1 MHKEKELPGIDVNKQ
16 AQIATME
23 LVAMNNTEN
32 VCTDVIF
39 VGRVPFKGN
48 KSVVTGKDLETT
60 ATVKMLNRLQE
71 NIQNTN
77 MSTIYYSTNE
87 NASKD
92 LENSE
97 NGWSTDVGDWQNIK
111 SYMIVVNGQM
121 EAGAILKYTYD
132 FEIPEGLYYD
142 QAMYGSFGGFYN
154 NNSKVAVYYESA
166 EADKVGIV
174 TKSSLPIKLKLDVDV
189 GDKEEVKTSQYLNY
203 ILTVSNEGP
212 EGYSGITINAQVP
225 EDTTLYERSQ
235 YDGEGNNGYA
245 ESNQENLSWTIDNLN
260 PGEVKEFIYM
270 VKVKSFADEDNKIEN
285 TVNMTIGSLN
295 NERVTSNRVENT
307 VKNANFGIEVASK
320 SGNVIEK
327 GAKIV
332 YSMQVANTEDKDSGK
347 FDIVLNLPEGIEY
360 ESMEGIGESQK
371 FDDKTRNLIITVN
384 NLEAH
389 YSKNCMVTLNV
400 KKTNKRHVTLKPF
413 VQGENGEIVYS
424 TGTTFQ
430 TEANTLQIS
439 SATNFSQAQVVE
451 NQDVEIRYNIKNTG
465 DADAKELN
473 FELET
478 SDKLE
483 NCLLH
488 FESIYN
494 GQVSDY
500 DMSLEE
506 KNFVQPF
513 NLLKVGAEVQ
523 IVITGKIKNVKIDEN
538 DVLLSKLKVN
548 GKNIE
553 LQEQAVKVSKIKDID
568 GNDKPVEEEKTEGIY
583 EISGNVWI
591 DENGDGQ
598 KVEEVQSVSAVQ
610 VQLLKNGNMIK
621 ATTTDNSGNYSF
633 TGLAKGSYSVVYNY
647 DKEAY
652 EAGKYVKEDTEEIQN
667 SSGYELKEG
676 TSVSDEIEIVNQ
688 SLHDVNLGLQEKDKF
703 DLQIGQSITK
713 AIVDI
718 EGEETQY
725 EYADLDLAK
734 IEIEPNKINKAMVKF
749 EYKITVENVGNV
761 SGKVTSIVDY
771 LPAGMTFQES
781 ENEGWSNGVDGNL
794 YNDSLR
800 EIEIMPG
807 EVKELTLILSKK
819 FNEDNTGVLSNKVK
833 IAYTENDTRLTESLA
848 GNFASQ
854 ETIVSVTQGGGFGLK
869 TIVTTISLI
878 GLVSLFAYMIKTGK
892 LDSKFNGK
900 GLIKKVYK

>member
-1 MHKEKELPGIDVNKQ
+1 MLGEKEQRGIEIGKP

-32 VCTDVIF
+32 TCTDLVF
-39 VGRVPFKGN
+39 LGRIPFQGN

-60 ATVKMLNRLQE
+60 TTVKMLNALQE

-77 MSTIYYSTNE
+77 MATIYYSTNE

-92 LENSE
+92 LQNSE
-97 NGWSTDVGDWQNIK
+97 NGWTTNVINWQNIK
-111 SYMIVVNGQM
+111 SYMIVVNGPM

-142 QAMYGSFGGFYN
+142 EAMYGSFGGFYN

-174 TKSSLPIKLKLDVDV
+174 TKSSLPIKLKLDVDA
-189 GDKEEVKTSQYLNY
+189 GNKEEVRTSQYLNY
-203 ILTVSNEGP
+203 IITVSNEGQ
-212 EGYSGITINAQVP
+212 ESYSGITINAKAP
-225 EDTTLYERSQ
+225 EDTSLYEKSE
-235 YDGEGNNGYA
+235 YDGEGNNGYV
-245 ESNQENLSWTIDNLN
+245 ESNQENLSWQIENIN
-260 PGEVKEFIYM
+260 PGETKEFVYM
-270 VKVKSFADEDNKIEN
+270 VQVESFADEDSKIEN
-285 TVNMTIGSLN
+285 IVNMTIGSLN
-295 NERVTSNRVENT
+295 GENVVSNKIQNI
-307 VKNANFGIEVASK
+307 VKTANFGIEVTSK
-320 SGNVIEK
+320 NGNVIEK
-327 GAKIV
+327 GAKIA
-332 YSMQVANTEDKDSGK
+332 YSMQVANTADQDSGE
-347 FDIVLNLPEGIEY
+347 FNIVMNLPEGIEY

-389 YSKNCMVTLNV
+389 YSKNCMVTLSV
-400 KKTNKRHVTLKPF
+400 KKTNKRYITLKPF
-413 VQGENGEIVYS
+413 VQGKNGETVYS

-430 TEANTLQIS
+430 TEANALQIS

-488 FESIYN
+488 FESMIDGY
-494 GQVSDY
+494 VSDY
-500 DMSLEE
+500 DMKLEE

-523 IVITGKIKNVKIDEN
+523 IVITGKIKNVKIDEQ

-553 LQEQAVKVSKIKDID
+553 PQEQAIKVQKIKDIG
-568 GNDKPVEEEKTEGIY
+568 GNDKQVVEEEKPEGIY
-583 EISGNVWI
+583 EISGNVWV

-598 KVEEVQSVSAVQ
+598 KAEEVQNVSAVQ

-633 TGLAKGSYSVVYNY
+633 TGLASGNYSVVYKY
-647 DKEAY
+647 DKESY
-652 EAGKYVKEDTEEIQN
+652 EAGKYVKQSVEETQN

-676 TSVSDEIEIVNQ
+676 TSISDEMEITDQ

-703 DLQIGQSITK
+703 DLAINQSITK

-718 EGEETQY
+718 DGEQTQY
-725 EYADLDLAK
+725 DYADLDLAK
-734 IEIEPNKINKAMVKF
+734 IEIEPNKIDKAQVKF
-749 EYKITVENVGNV
+749 QYKITVENVGNV
-761 SGKVTSIVDY
+761 PGKVTSIVDY

-794 YNDSLR
+794 YNDSLKD
-800 EIEIMPG
+800 IEIMPG
-807 EVKELTLILSKK
+807 EAKELTLLLSKK

-833 IAYTENDTRLTESLA
+833 IAYTENDTRLTESLSRKLCFPRNHRKCNPRRRLA
-848 GNFASQ
+848 
-854 ETIVSVTQGGGFGLK
+854 LK
-869 TIVTTISLI
+869 S
-878 GLVSLFAYMIKTGK
+878 
-892 LDSKFNGK
+892 NG
-900 GLIKKVYK
+900 YRS

>member
-212 EGYSGITINAQVP
+212 ESYSGITINAQVP

-384 NLEAH
+384 NLEAQ

-652 EAGKYVKEDTEEIQN
+652 EAGKYVKEDTEEMQN